1 MLLTKHQKRIA
12 SWLMIAALTILV
24 IWLLA
29 PVLTP
34 FVVAA
39 VLAYALNPL
48 VDRLMRVSRGKAS
61 RWLAAI
67 LVESVFIIAI
77 IGVFMLVLPLFV
89 QQVPQLLRQLPSL
102 IEQAQVWLQH
112 QLQRQGIQIDFSVQ
126 SYKMWLENYLS
137 SHSDAAAG
145 TAGSLLSS
153 IKVGGNV
160 AMSMLGNLILIPMAL
175 YYLLLDWERFVA
187 AVLALIPRAMRES
200 TVSLAREIDE
210 ILGQYLRGQLL
221 VMIIMAL
228 FYSIG
233 LMLFGLDLAWSI
245 GVFTGLA
252 MFIPY
257 VGFTLGAIMAVLAGT
272 VQMGFVDAVIMA
284 TVVFTIGQVA
294 ESFILTPKLVG
305 ERIGLHPL
313 VVIFALLAFGQLL
326 GFIGVLIALPSSAAL
341 LVAVRR
347 VRALYLNSSLYKN

>member
-1 MLLTKHQKRIA
+1 MAWLL
-12 SWLMIAALTILV
+12 IAAVITLV

-48 VDRLMRVSRGKAS
+48 VDKLIRAFRGKIS

-67 LVESVFIIAI
+67 LVEAVFIIAI

-89 QQVPQLLRQLPSL
+89 KQMPQLLRQLPSL

-112 QLQRQGIQIDFSVQ
+112 QLQQQGVQVELNTQ
-126 SYKMWLENYLS
+126 SYKTWLDSYLNGGADAASAAGSVLS
-137 SHSDAAAG
+137 S
-145 TAGSLLSS
+145 L
-153 IKVGGNV
+153 KVGGNV
-160 AMSMLGNLILIPMAL
+160 ALSVLGNLMLIPMAL
-175 YYLLLDWERFVA
+175 YYLLVDWQRFIA
-187 AVLALIPRAMRES
+187 GILALVPRGMRRA
-200 TVSLAREIDE
+200 TVSLVQEIDS

-221 VMIIMAL
+221 VMMIMAV

-233 LMLFGLDLAWSI
+233 LMLFGLNLAWSI
-245 GVFTGLA
+245 GIFAGLA

-257 VGFTLGAIMAVLAGT
+257 VGFTLGALMAVLSGT
-272 VQMGFVDAVIMA
+272 VQMGFVDALVMTA
-284 TVVFTIGQVA
+284 VVFGIGQIA
-294 ESFILTPKLVG
+294 EGFVLTPRLVG

-313 VVIFALLAFGQLL
+313 VVIFALLAFGQLF
-326 GFIGVLIALPSSAAL
+326 GFIGVLIALPASAAL

-347 VRALYLNSSLYKN
+347 VRTVYVNSSLYKS